1 MDVFNIFAG
10 TCSIVGLFLSLFV
23 ASKVTKLSKSNNNN
37 SGVLQTGDGKQS
49 VASGASVIAGKGA
62 VVNYTQEIHG
72 KRDEPPVLTEL
83 EYEIIPVDYL
93 QYEKGISRKACD
105 LINMGESNNFRIN
118 VDFRTFQPVIKD
130 KCWIGYA
137 ITSLPLKDWRSFV
150 NKEYIFQFNYA
161 ALGEVANIWIELT
174 NKKTNQKL
182 YNRKLDLSSDEQR
195 FQLCLGNYNNAIED
209 WQSIDE
215 ICFVFFPHE
224 CEKANG
230 AVLISNMCIVKED

>member
-1 MDVFNIFAG
+1 MEIFNIFAG
-10 TCSIVGLFLSLFV
+10 SCSIVGFFLSLFV

-62 VVNYTQEIHG
+62 IVNYTQEIHG
-72 KRDEPPVLTEL
+72 KREEPPVLTEL

-93 QYEKGISRKACD
+93 QYEKGISGKACD

-130 KCWIGYA
+130 ECWIGYA

-150 NKEYIFQFNYA
+150 SKGYTLQFNYA
-161 ALGEVANIWIELT
+161 ALGAVANVWIEMT

-182 YNRKLDLSSDEQR
+182 CKKKLDLSSDEQR
-195 FQLCLGNYNNAIED
+195 FQLRLENYNNVIED
-209 WQSIDE
+209 WRYIDE

-224 CEKANG
+224 CGEANG
-230 AVLISNMCIVKED
+230 AVLISNMCIIKEN